1 MHVASSE
8 RSEPSPD
15 RSGAETKAVLKAIAH
30 RRTVSRFD
38 PEGPLDDATIALI
51 LQAATFAPSEGNLQP
66 WRFLVVRSQVN
77 RKKLRACVQRNPI
90 FENAPVTVVV
100 LGYHAPHLSHL
111 EAMLQHQRERKALS
125 PEREGELR
133 ARIQRRMSHVED
145 LGRWSTQIANRAV
158 ALLVLAAESLG
169 VGSAIVE
176 AADEPALKEAFGI
189 PDDHSVCCL
198 VALGVPAERP
208 TFPGRFSL
216 DEVCFQEHFG
226 QHWPE
231 ASRADER
238 DERVSAGSTL
248 ASDPPNV

>member
-8 RSEPSPD
+8 RIKPSPGQ
-15 RSGAETKAVLKAIAH
+15 SGAETKTVLEAIAH

-66 WRFLVVRSQVN
+66 WRFLVVRSQAN

-100 LGYHAPHLSHL
+100 LGYHSPHLSHL
-111 EAMLQHQRERKALS
+111 EAMLQHRRVRKALS
-125 PEREGELR
+125 PECEGELR

-145 LGRWSTQIANRAV
+145 LARWSTQIANRAV

-176 AADEPALKEAFGI
+176 VADEPALKEAFGI

-226 QHWPE
+226 QPWPE
-231 ASRADER
+231 ARRTDEH
-238 DERVSAGSTL
+238 ERVSAGSTL